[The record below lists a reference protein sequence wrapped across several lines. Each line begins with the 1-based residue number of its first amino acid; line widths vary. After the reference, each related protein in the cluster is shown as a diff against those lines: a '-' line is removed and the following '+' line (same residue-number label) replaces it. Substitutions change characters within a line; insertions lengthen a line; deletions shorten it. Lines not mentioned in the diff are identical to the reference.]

1 MTTVPLESLIPRRE
15 RVDRMCLLAAL
26 MRLSDEIDE
35 ICDVHTS
42 AITSVPAEMSQL
54 KSAVSGGI
62 AALKREG

>member
-1 MTTVPLESLIPRRE
+1 
-15 RVDRMCLLAAL
+15 